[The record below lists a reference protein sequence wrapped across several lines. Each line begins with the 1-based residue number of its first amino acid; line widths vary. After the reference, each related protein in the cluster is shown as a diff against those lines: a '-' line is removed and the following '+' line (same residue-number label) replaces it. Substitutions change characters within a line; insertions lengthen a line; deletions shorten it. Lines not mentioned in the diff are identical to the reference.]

1 MQRLVILLLLV
12 VMALTACNPAGAPAT
27 QAPQAETL
35 VPVPS
40 VAASEPAA
48 SDTPVAAATSTL
60 SASPSAT
67 AQAAV
72 PTSTGQAAERQGW
85 IAHIGTDGNLWLVD
99 TAGEERLQITE
110 DAVSFQGGQPS
121 PERLISYCC
130 AQWSSDGSLLAYSRE
145 VGTAV
150 SSGYQ
155 YVSELWVY
163 APASGEARMLLQ
175 VDESIAGFAWQPDS
189 HLIAYGRGIPT
200 EYFLDQESQLAPGI
214 WALEADTGETYE
226 LVAPQRGLALVS
238 PQWSPDG
245 RFLSFD
251 EIFAME
257 GRGYFAYYVF
267 ESQAYISWE
276 ELIGQ
281 YDWSPDGTSIAYD
294 TLTYVAT
301 GDERIWLRE
310 REGGEARPLSPNY
323 EPGYAYRPRFSPQGD
338 RLAYLANLDGPETNR
353 VSVYVV
359 DLPDGEPR
367 ELGVFTQV
375 EQFSW
380 SPDGAH
386 LVFSSGPFEAPQ
398 VVVVSASD
406 GATDVL
412 AAGRY
417 LTWQPGAP

>member
-1 MQRLVILLLLV
+1 MSRLTILLLLA
-12 VMALTACNPAGAPAT
+12 VMALAACSPAGSPAT
-27 QAPQAETL
+27 QAPQAETPL
-35 VPVPS
+35 ASPS
-40 VAASEPAA
+40 VPPA
-48 SDTPVAAATSTL
+48 SDTPTAVVSATVTA
-60 SASPSAT
+60 SASPSAPTPRPTDTT
-67 AQAAV
+67 A
-72 PTSTGQAAERQGW
+72 PPKGPGW
-85 IAHIGTDGNLWLVD
+85 IAFIGTDGNLALVD
-99 TAGEERLQITE
+99 PAGEERRPITE

-130 AQWSSDGSLLAYSRE
+130 AQWSSDGSLLAFSRE

-155 YVSELWVY
+155 YISELWVY
-163 APASGEARMLLQ
+163 AAASAEARLLLE

-189 HLIAYGRGIPT
+189 HRIAYGRSIPT

-226 LVAPQRGLALVS
+226 LVAPQRGLALVR

-257 GRGYFAYYVF
+257 GRGYFAYYDF

-301 GDERIWLRE
+301 GEERIWMRE
-310 REGGEARPLSPNY
+310 RQGGEVRPLSPDY
-323 EPGYAYRPRFSPQGD
+323 GPGYAFRPRFSPQGD
-338 RLAYLANLDGPETNR
+338 RLAYLANLGGPESNR
-353 VSVYVV
+353 VSLFVI

-367 ELGVFTQV
+367 EVGVFTQV

-380 SPDGAH
+380 SPDGAY
-386 LVFSSGPFEAPQ
+386 LVLSSGPFEAPQ
-398 VVVVSASD
+398 VIVVSASD

-412 AAGRY
+412 VAGRN
-417 LTWQPGAP
+417 LAWQPAAP